1 MDSLLGHPKMDAQQV
16 DSGGHFAA
24 SSALAHY
31 RSTHFD
37 RANTIRPMAL
47 DSIKP
52 IFGRRSYQTS
62 TGQTASLSELY
73 GVQLFSINSA
83 GKFQSV
89 ASEPFAGD

>member
-1 MDSLLGHPKMDAQQV
+1 
-16 DSGGHFAA
+16 
-24 SSALAHY
+24 
-31 RSTHFD
+31 
-37 RANTIRPMAL
+37 MAL